1 LADNRA
7 SQVSVHKDGR
17 FEPAHAGPAALAGPI
32 GPAGKG
38 GGMGGKSDGLMMRM
52 PNAMALG
59 DFVGDLRRGLKI
71 RQADLALRA
80 GVSRQWIVAF
90 EQGKPTLEVG
100 LVLRTLET
108 LGLEVEIKP
117 RDPPPAWM
125 IKLAREAQAKQYALQ
140 VRRRARRRTQR
151 EAERLNRLAMN
162 APKGVVDW
170 D

>member
-1 LADNRA
+1 MATGVKSL
-7 SQVSVHKDGR
+7 VM
-17 FEPAHAGPAALAGPI
+17 AA
-32 GPAGKG
+32 
-38 GGMGGKSDGLMMRM
+38 

-59 DFVGDLRRGLKI
+59 DFVGTLRRGLKI

-108 LGLEVEIKP
+108 LGLEIEISP

-125 IKLAREAQAKQYALQ
+125 IKLAREAQAKQYAIQ
-140 VRRRARRRTQR
+140 ARRRARRKTRR

-162 APKGVVDW
+162 APRVFVDLE
-170 D
+170 